1 MSNPTK
7 LIEKYIRIRDE
18 LYEVQRK
25 VSHLQSEL
33 DGTTNELV
41 EFFENNN
48 LIKSVELKP

>member
-1 MSNPTK
+1 MPSPTK

-41 EFFENNN
+41 QFFEDNKM
-48 LIKSVELKP
+48 LKSVELKP